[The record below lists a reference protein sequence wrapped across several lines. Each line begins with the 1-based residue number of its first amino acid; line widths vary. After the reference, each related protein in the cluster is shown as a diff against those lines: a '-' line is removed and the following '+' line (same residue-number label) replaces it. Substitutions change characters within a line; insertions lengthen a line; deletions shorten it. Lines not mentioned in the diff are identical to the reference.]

1 MSGHPSQRVRQ
12 RSRGSL
18 HFNQFVTRPRQSYSQ
33 LTDLDSLHSLHSEV
47 TFGLN
52 PPVFDAV
59 RMPRETAAQALL
71 KAMREARDR
80 RPEGSLEPTL
90 GKLSLF

>member
-1 MSGHPSQRVRQ
+1 M
-12 RSRGSL
+12 
-18 HFNQFVTRPRQSYSQ
+18 
-33 LTDLDSLHSLHSEV
+33 
-47 TFGLN
+47 
-52 PPVFDAV
+52 FDAV

-90 GKLSLF
+90 GKLSLFKGQFVCSESGVALSFYLKRE